1 MEALETLTRASAAG
15 GEGGGVRPEQPF
27 IVLGQEEYG
36 EHHSSIMHCRWARVR
51 GPGGGPGRES
61 ADWAGRAGS
70 LGGLA
75 CQAVHVK
82 VWQQGGPSGGMVP
95 DGLQSSLQSRRKAG
109 QLLLA
114 WVASLSFLTMEL

>member
-15 GEGGGVRPEQPF
+15 AEGGGVRPEQPF

-36 EHHSSIMHCRWARVR
+36 EHHSSIMHCRWARVW

-61 ADWAGRAGS
+61 AGGAGGAGS

-75 CQAVHVK
+75 CQAVHVM
-82 VWQQGGPSGGMVP
+82 VWQQGWSLMDHGHPSRVGG
-95 DGLQSSLQSRRKAG
+95 GLRSCSWPG
-109 QLLLA
+109 
-114 WVASLSFLTMEL
+114 